1 VVGKELGPNM
11 TIEEIVERV
20 IALRWVEKTSGMK
33 TGRSQQ
39 TILRALPD
47 AELAEVSVRLK
58 RYEQELETKEK
69 V

>member
-1 VVGKELGPNM
+1 M

-20 IALRWVEKTSGMK
+20 IALRWIEKTHGMK

-39 TILRALPD
+39 SILRALPD
-47 AELAEVSVRLK
+47 AELAEVSVLLK
-58 RYEQELETKEK
+58 RREQELEEKEK